1 MRLKKSYSLLLFV
14 FALVLPAHART
25 YWYEIDYTRSQI
37 GFLAKSR
44 IINANGLFR
53 KWLFKGKISDSF
65 RVVGD
70 VVIECASIDTDNE
83 RRDTHLQSAD
93 FFDCNKFPEH
103 SFRIRSVQPDQ
114 KISTKATRFE
124 IAGELTMHGIKQPL
138 AITLQKDGK
147 DNEFV
152 LSGTAIIDREK
163 FSITYNSALNPIE
176 KEVRLNFKIYLIR
189 RFDR

>member
-1 MRLKKSYSLLLFV
+1 MKQKKLYYLFL
-14 FALVLPAHART
+14 FALAFALPANART

-53 KWLFKGKISDSF
+53 KWQFKGKISDNF

-83 RRDTHLQSAD
+83 RRDNHLQSAD

-114 KISTKATRFE
+114 KIPAKATRFE
-124 IAGELTMHGIKQPL
+124 VAGELTMHGVKQPI

-147 DNEFV
+147 DSELV
-152 LSGTAIIDREK
+152 LAGTTIIDREK
-163 FSITYNSALNPIE
+163 FGITYNSALNPIE
-176 KEVRLNFKIYLIR
+176 KEVRLNFKIYLVR